1 MYSEFS
7 SNTGSSSQTTAVI
20 QVFEDIS
27 SKILKIR
34 LLANELETL
43 NKSISIRGNS
53 KAQSDLLNKR
63 EKDALDLVDD
73 TKNVFISLSKQPLS
87 DQITKIHVEKLK
99 VDFQRVLHRLQR
111 TQAEIKRR
119 LLTESRPT
127 SSLVGDLI
135 NLDSNDTDTGQF
147 IQAQI
152 CASQD
157 YEVQELGLALNQED
171 QMRSIEEDIVN
182 VNAIFHQLSE
192 LVYEQRSAI
201 DSIEDNIEVAL
212 ANEQSGHSEL
222 AKAANRRQRSRRCC
236 CIFVAVLIVAIL
248 IVIIIL
254 VIEYPPKRTQ

>member
-1 MYSEFS
+1 MYSGFG
-7 SNTGSSSQTTAVI
+7 SNTQSSQTTAVI

-34 LLANELETL
+34 LIANELETL

-63 EKDALDLVDD
+63 EKDAFELIEE
-73 TKNVFISLSKQPLS
+73 TKNVFINLSKHPLS

-99 VDFQRVLHRLQR
+99 VDFQRVIHRFQR

-135 NLDSNDTDTGQF
+135 NLDSSDTDTGQL

-152 CASQD
+152 SASQD

-201 DSIEDNIEVAL
+201 DSIEDNIEIAL
-212 ANEQSGHSEL
+212 TNEQAGHSQL
-222 AKAANRRQRSRRCC
+222 VRAADRRQRSRRCC
-236 CIFVAVLIVAIL
+236 CIFVVILIVAIL
-248 IVIIIL
+248 IVIIVL

>member
-1 MYSEFS
+1 MLF
-7 SNTGSSSQTTAVI
+7 
-20 QVFEDIS
+20 FER
-27 SKILKIR
+27 LNIR
-34 LLANELETL
+34 VANELETL
-43 NKSISIRGNS
+43 NKSISITGNS
-53 KAQSDLLNKR
+53 KAQSDLLYGFCFLNVFCSNKR
-63 EKDALDLVDD
+63 EKDALELVDD
-73 TKNVFISLSKQPLS
+73 TKNLFINLSKQPLS

-99 VDFQRVLHRLQR
+99 VDFQRVLHRFQR

-127 SSLVGDLI
+127 SSIVGDLI
-135 NLDSNDTDTGQF
+135 NLDSSDTDAGQF

-152 CASQD
+152 CTSQD

-222 AKAANRRQRSRRCC
+222 AKAANRRVSCKDNSQ
-236 CIFVAVLIVAIL
+236 IF
-248 IVIIIL
+248 
-254 VIEYPPKRTQ
+254 

>member
-1 MYSEFS
+1 M
-7 SNTGSSSQTTAVI
+7 I
-20 QVFEDIS
+20 
-27 SKILKIR
+27 K
-34 LLANELETL
+34 
-43 NKSISIRGNS
+43 
-53 KAQSDLLNKR
+53 
-63 EKDALDLVDD
+63 
-73 TKNVFISLSKQPLS
+73 
-87 DQITKIHVEKLK
+87 
-99 VDFQRVLHRLQR
+99 
-111 TQAEIKRR
+111 EIKRR

-222 AKAANRRQRSRRCC
+222 AKAANRRRFWHYYLEPRQ
-236 CIFVAVLIVAIL
+236 ILKTGLLVLKGVL
-248 IVIIIL
+248 
-254 VIEYPPKRTQ
+254 